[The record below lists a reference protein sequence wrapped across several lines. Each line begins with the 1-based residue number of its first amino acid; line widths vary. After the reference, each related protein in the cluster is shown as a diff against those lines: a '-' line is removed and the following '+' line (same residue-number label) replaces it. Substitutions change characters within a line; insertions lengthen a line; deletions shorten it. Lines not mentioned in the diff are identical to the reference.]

1 MMKKLL
7 IYSLLLVS
15 LASMGLAFEPE
26 MVTKDLVGFWSF
38 DQTTIKGK
46 TVNDI
51 WSKNHGTIKGAPKSV
66 EGKFGQALSFDGK
79 KDLVE
84 IPHHASLDLKKEVT
98 IEFWFLLKGQSG
110 DNEYPRPVSKGQS
123 LGDNSGYGVWVRDTR
138 NPTDI
143 GFRSVTLVPK
153 DTRKTGLPSYD
164 NKDWHHVVL
173 AYNGKKG
180 MLYLD
185 GEALVDQAVKGDL
198 SQNKEPL
205 HIGDALNQR
214 HFNGLIDEVRIY
226 NRGLTS
232 AEAKQN
238 FEIKTNSLSVR
249 VAGKMTTAW
258 AKLKGN

>member
-1 MMKKLL
+1 M
-7 IYSLLLVS
+7 
-15 LASMGLAFEPE
+15 
-26 MVTKDLVGFWSF
+26 
-38 DQTTIKGK
+38 
-46 TVNDI
+46 
-51 WSKNHGTIKGAPKSV
+51 
-66 EGKFGQALSFDGK
+66 
-79 KDLVE
+79 E

-143 GFRSVTLVPK
+143 GFRSVTLVLK

-185 GEALVDQAVKGDL
+185 GGTLVDQAIKGSL
-198 SQNKEPL
+198 SQNKGPR
-205 HIGDALNQR
+205 HIGDALDMR
-214 HFNGLIDEVRIY
+214 HFNGLIDEVRVY
-226 NRGLTS
+226 NRGLTIS
-232 AEAKQN
+232 RSETETLRLNPAAYRFESQAK
-238 FEIKTNSLSVR
+238 
-249 VAGKMTTAW
+249 
-258 AKLKGN
+258 